1 MLVTGWKRAIM
12 RSGRT
17 QRALAQALSVNLSR
31 MNMVVAGEA
40 WLTKSKFDLACEL
53 LGVRPQELYTPEALA
68 MLYGIGETKPLT
80 EAPAK
85 KRRARIELDDDNLD
99 RVDSL
104 AQDERLTRTQAA
116 NTIIRRA
123 YETRRIEVKYE

>member
-68 MLYGIGETKPLT
+68 LLYGIGETKPLA

-123 YETRRIEVKYE
+123 YETRRIEACQ